1 MNGARAARIS
11 QQKAAGNV
19 AGSAGQGSGSGLS
32 ESALKEEQTRQL
44 LRSFGDGDID
54 AFWRLWDLHHGHL
67 YHLCLWQMGG
77 VHDDAEEALS
87 RAMLRAFE
95 KLPGNSHQ
103 IQNFRAWL
111 SKLTL
116 NLCVDVHR
124 ERTRQIR
131 RLKSIEDLWF
141 GASELLTA
149 VANSPEEAFLS
160 REIFGHLC
168 DEVDDLPLPLREP
181 FVLRFFQEMDY
192 RDIATRLIL
201 STENVRKRIQQAR
214 GILRERLQR
223 VEPARRPATRTIN
236 GTSGFV
242 ATNIPL
248 S

>member
-1 MNGARAARIS
+1 MNGTRAARGS
-11 QQKAAGNV
+11 YQKAADKI
-19 AGSAGQGSGSGLS
+19 ASSAGQRRAP
-32 ESALKEEQTRQL
+32 ALIDAAVKEEQTRQL
-44 LRSFGDGDID
+44 LRSFAGGDVD
-54 AFWRLWDLHHGHL
+54 AFWRLWDLHNRHL

-77 VHDDAEEALS
+77 IQDDAEEALS

-95 KLPGNSHQ
+95 KLPSNSHQ

-141 GASELLTA
+141 DASDLLTA

-160 REIFGHLC
+160 REVFGHLC
-168 DEVDDLPLPLREP
+168 NEVDDLPLPLREP
-181 FVLRFFQEMDY
+181 FVLRFFQEMAY

-214 GILRERLQR
+214 DILRQRLER
-223 VEPARRPATRTIN
+223 VGPVGPPAIRAIRSAKRFTAP
-236 GTSGFV
+236 
-242 ATNIPL
+242 NIPL
-248 S
+248 L